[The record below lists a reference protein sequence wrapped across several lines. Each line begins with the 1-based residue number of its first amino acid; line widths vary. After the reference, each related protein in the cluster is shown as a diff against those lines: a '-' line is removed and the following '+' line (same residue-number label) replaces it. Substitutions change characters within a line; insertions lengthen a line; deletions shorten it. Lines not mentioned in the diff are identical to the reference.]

1 MKKLLLS
8 IFAAASLTAAAVP
21 SFQITASDLQWTIGN
36 EWYMKVTDSKSLSDF
51 TSTGTDVSWDFTSYE
66 TSLINDTIEA
76 KAATSGTGSTISIR
90 SSIIPN
96 TNYKLNGSDYE
107 VTAIS
112 YNNTNYP
119 LDGTLSIGLSHYE
132 NDTWSSSTTGLTIVP
147 ISISGSVLA
156 TGSITTSYGTFDALL
171 VKDEY
176 NISGTPVTYYYWE
189 TKQYGRIAT
198 LIDGKFSLMTQN
210 NFSVITSNNEVS
222 VEKANVYPNPATD
235 NLTISIDGLE
245 NVSIYNALGSL
256 VIQQTATNNSAF
268 VDVSA
273 LKAGVYFVQANA
285 NGTIQTS
292 RVVIK

>member
-8 IFAAASLTAAAVP
+8 IFAAATISAAATP
-21 SFQITASDLQWTIGN
+21 SFEITTSDLQWTIGN
-36 EWYMKVTDSKSLSDF
+36 EWYMKVTTGKSISDF
-51 TSTGTDVSWDFTSYE
+51 TSTGTNVSWDFTSYE
-66 TSLINDTIEA
+66 TSVINDTIKA
-76 KAATSGTGSTISIR
+76 KAATSGTGSTVSIS

-132 NDTWSSSTTGLTIVP
+132 NNTWSSSTTGLTIVP
-147 ISISGSVLA
+147 ISVSGSVLA
-156 TGSITTSYGTFDALL
+156 TGAITTSYGTFDAVL
-171 VKDEY
+171 VQDNY
-176 NISGTPVTYYYWE
+176 NIAGNSVTYYYWE
-189 TKQYGRIAT
+189 TKEYGRIAT

-210 NFSVITSNNEVS
+210 NFSAITSNNEVALN
-222 VEKANVYPNPATD
+222 EANIYPNPATD
-235 NLTISIDGLE
+235 ILTVSVNGLE

-285 NGTIQTS
+285 SGTIQTS
-292 RVVIK
+292 RVVVK